1 MTQQAPL
8 IGLTLDADAPSGFA
22 KFARY
27 SIRENYCGAIAAS
40 GGIPICLP
48 HNVNE
53 IAALADRLDGLVVTG
68 GAFDIDPSLYG
79 VNTRHA
85 TVATKEGRTAF
96 EWSITQAMLERDK
109 PILGICG
116 GEQLLNVMLGGT
128 LIQHIEDEVA
138 NGHILHEQPN
148 PRHTAGHAVN
158 LAQDSLLRSI
168 CGTDKL
174 MVNSAHHQAV
184 KNVGPGIIANATAD
198 DGVIEGLEDPR
209 KRFCVGVQWH
219 PEFIVDEGDKKLIN
233 AFVAAAR

>member
-1 MTQQAPL
+1 MSQQPPL
-8 IGLTLDADAPSGFA
+8 IGLTLDADAPSGAA

-27 SIRENYCGAIAAS
+27 SIRENYCGTIAAA
-40 GGIPICLP
+40 GGIPVCLP
-48 HNVNE
+48 HNVGE
-53 IAALADRLDGLVVTG
+53 IAGLAGRLDGLVVTG

-79 VNTRHA
+79 VDTRHA

-96 EWSITQAMLERDK
+96 EWAITQAMLERDK

-128 LIQHIEDEVA
+128 LIQHIEDEVS

-158 LAQDSLLRSI
+158 LAKDSLLRRI
-168 CGTDKL
+168 CGADRL

-198 DGVIEGLEDPR
+198 DGVIEGLEDPS
-209 KRFCVGVQWH
+209 KRFCIGVQWH
-219 PEFIVDEGDKKLIN
+219 PEFIVDAGDRKLID
-233 AFVAAAR
+233 AFVAAAS

>member
-22 KFARY
+22 QSPRY
-27 SIRENYCGAIAAS
+27 SIRENYCGAIAGA

-48 HNVNE
+48 HNVTQVGS
-53 IAALADRLDGLVVTG
+53 LADRLDGLVVTG
-68 GAFDIDPSLYG
+68 GAFDIDPGLYG
-79 VNTRHA
+79 DNTRHV

-96 EWSITQAMLERDK
+96 EWAITQAMLERDK

-128 LIQHIEDEVA
+128 LIQHIEDAVD
-138 NGHILHEQPN
+138 GHILHEQPN
-148 PRHTAGHAVN
+148 PRHTAGHAVT
-158 LAQDSLLRSI
+158 LAKDSLLRRI
-168 CGTDKL
+168 CGTDRL

-184 KNVGPGIIANATAD
+184 KAVGPGVIANATAD

-209 KRFCVGVQWH
+209 KRFCIGVQWH
-219 PEFIVDEGDKKLIN
+219 PEFVVDPGDARLIN